1 LCRLVARLTLGGSLA
16 LGRAVYHGWNFEER
30 PRLDCGPFRPR
41 ENIGI
46 ISARKTTLREQKD
59 YKEEKNGGS
68 MIFTG

>member
-16 LGRAVYHGWNFEER
+16 WNFEER

-41 ENIGI
+41 ENIRI

-59 YKEEKNGGS
+59 YKEEKNGSS